1 MASLTKYYYY
11 FYFFVGC
18 KISEPKTAQQ
28 WSSEETSALLAI
40 WSSTERLGSSKRKK
54 SVYDDICQEMVNVGF
69 SRTTDQIINKLKKL
83 KRESRDNKKE
93 KSKSGSRW
101 SNKTINYDVMDAA
114 LERLPASQ
122 FTEALNSATAML
134 ETNAESLSSAADL
147 GKFSL

>member
-1 MASLTKYYYY
+1 
-11 FYFFVGC
+11 
-18 KISEPKTAQQ
+18 
-28 WSSEETSALLAI
+28 
-40 WSSTERLGSSKRKK
+40 
-54 SVYDDICQEMVNVGF
+54 MVNVGF

-83 KRESRDNKKE
+83 KRESRDNKE

-147 GKFSL
+147 GKLSL

>member
-1 MASLTKYYYY
+1 
-11 FYFFVGC
+11 
-18 KISEPKTAQQ
+18 
-28 WSSEETSALLAI
+28 
-40 WSSTERLGSSKRKK
+40 
-54 SVYDDICQEMVNVGF
+54 MVNVGF

-147 GKFSL
+147 GTFSL